1 MRLRTLRLA
10 GFKSFVDPTTITIPS
25 DLVGVVG
32 PNGCGKSNIID
43 AVRWVMGET
52 SAKNLRG
59 GTMADVVFTGSST
72 RAAVSQASVELVFDN
87 SEGRVGG
94 RFAAYGEISVKREI
108 GREGQSAY
116 FLNGARVRRRDVMDV
131 FLGTGLGPRSYAI
144 IEQGMISRV
153 VEAKAED
160 LRDFFEEAAGISK
173 YKERRRETETRI
185 RHTQENLDRLSD
197 LREELGKRLTHL
209 KRQATMA
216 AKYKVYKEEERTLK
230 SQLEA
235 LRWRELD
242 ALASEHGERIGA
254 QDNRLQSAT
263 AEQRAL
269 ESRIEKSR
277 ASQAQASEAFNNV
290 YRQVLEAGT
299 AIARSEETI
308 QNLRSRRDQIGVAGG
323 RERERLDSARA
334 QASSED
340 DRLAQLREG
349 LATSEPELA
358 QLQQLSGESR
368 VTFREAEEA
377 YIDWQTEGEALN
389 ERAAAPAQIKHAEEA
404 RLEQLENNLYGMQQ
418 RLDGLAAQTPADEID
433 GLGEQLAVL
442 ETELHECGNAV
453 EAAHAALD
461 EHQNT
466 VREIRDRSRSEADT
480 LHQSRDRWQA
490 MRGRAS
496 SLEALQQAALG
507 KDSGPL
513 NDWLNEHGFTGAA
526 RLAERLEV
534 RDGYEVAVES
544 VLDEALEAIE
554 VSDLSDLASALGG
567 SVDELRDS
575 GVSFVEA
582 AANTTAADADA
593 ASEPGKPQLLS
604 SMVNGPGLKSLMA
617 GVYFTETLQ
626 SALTSRSALANGA
639 RLVTRDGIQ
648 VGRDWVKVPGRDTEQ
663 GGVIARERE
672 IHQLNEEVQLLSAQ
686 VDAQVEQSETT
697 RESLHQAEEQLAG
710 AQATLASGQENRSN
724 VRAQLGEA
732 RTRREQA
739 QQQEAERQ
747 QRMHE
752 LSERILAEQQVQ
764 SQARERLR
772 VSDEQMQR
780 VSGERAQWEA
790 LRDERRQ
797 RMEQAR
803 DGWHGVRD
811 QAYELGL
818 KVESMRAQAA
828 SLAEGQSRAREL
840 IAQLEQRVTEL
851 EGELNGLS
859 TPLDEAQSALQAQ
872 LSQRRNVDQ
881 SLESA
886 RTLSEQEDAALR
898 ALEESRQS
906 AERRV
911 STEREALDGLRMAS
925 QEILVRRKTIEE
937 HLAQQELTASV
948 LLEGLDEQAAAS
960 DWEQQ
965 LVDIERRINRLG
977 PINLAAIEEFD
988 QQSERKTYLDAQ
1000 HADLD
1005 EALATLSDAIQKI
1018 DRETRSRFKET
1029 YEKVNSGLQ
1038 RLFPKLF
1045 GGGHAELQM
1054 TGDDLLSTGIS
1065 IIARPPGKR
1074 NTSIH
1079 LLSGGEKALT
1089 AVALVFA
1096 IFELNPAPF
1105 CLLDE
1110 VDAPLDDTNVG
1121 RFCEL
1126 VKTMSEQ
1133 VQFLFVTHNK
1143 LTMEIAQQLIGVTM
1157 HEPGVSRLVA
1167 VDINEAVQ
1175 MAAA

>member
-1 MRLRTLRLA
+1 M
-10 GFKSFVDPTTITIPS
+10 
-25 DLVGVVG
+25 
-32 PNGCGKSNIID
+32 
-43 AVRWVMGET
+43 
-52 SAKNLRG
+52 
-59 GTMADVVFTGSST
+59 
-72 RAAVSQASVELVFDN
+72 
-87 SEGRVGG
+87 
-94 RFAAYGEISVKREI
+94 
-108 GREGQSAY
+108 
-116 FLNGARVRRRDVMDV
+116 
-131 FLGTGLGPRSYAI
+131 
-144 IEQGMISRV
+144 
-153 VEAKAED
+153 
-160 LRDFFEEAAGISK
+160 
-173 YKERRRETETRI
+173 
-185 RHTQENLDRLSD
+185 
-197 LREELGKRLTHL
+197 
-209 KRQATMA
+209 
-216 AKYKVYKEEERTLK
+216 
-230 SQLEA
+230 
-235 LRWRELD
+235 RWRELD
-242 ALASEHGERIGA
+242 ALASEHSERIGA
-254 QDNRLQSAT
+254 QDNRLQSAV

-277 ASQAQASEAFNNV
+277 ASQAQASEAFNSV

-323 RERERLDSARA
+323 RERERLDAARA

-340 DRLAQLREG
+340 HRLAQLREG

-358 QLQQLSGESR
+358 RLQQLSGESR

-377 YIDWQTEGEALN
+377 YIDWQHEGEALN

-418 RLDGLAAQTPADEID
+418 RLESLAAQTPAGEIEE
-433 GLGEQLAVL
+433 LGEQLAVL

-466 VREIRDRSRSEADT
+466 VREIRDRSRAEADT
-480 LHQSRDRWQA
+480 LHQSRDRLQA
-490 MRGRAS
+490 MRGRTA

-513 NDWLNEHGFTGAA
+513 NDWLNAHGFSGAA
-526 RLAERLEV
+526 RLAERLDV
-534 RDGYEVAVES
+534 RDGYEAAVES

-554 VSDLSDLASALGG
+554 VSNLSALASALGG

-582 AANTTAADADA
+582 AANSVATEVGGAT
-593 ASEPGKPQLLS
+593 EPGKPQLLS

-626 SALTSRSALANGA
+626 SALASRSALANGA

-686 VDAQVEQSETT
+686 VEAQVEQSEAT
-697 RESLHQAEEQLAG
+697 RESLHQAEERLVG
-710 AQATLASGQENRSN
+710 AQASLASAQENRSN
-724 VRAQLGEA
+724 VRARLGEA

-747 QRMHE
+747 QRMYE
-752 LSERILAEQQVQ
+752 LGERIVAEQQVQ

-772 VSDEQMQR
+772 ASDEEMQR

-803 DGWHGVRD
+803 DSWHEVRD

-840 IAQLEQRVTEL
+840 IAQLEQRVSEL
-851 EGELNGLS
+851 EGELSGLS
-859 TPLDEAQSALQAQ
+859 TPLDEAQAALQAQ
-872 LSQRRNVDQ
+872 LAQRRDVDQ
-881 SLESA
+881 ALEAA
-886 RTLSEQEDAALR
+886 RTLSEQEDTALR

-925 QEILVRRKTIEE
+925 QEIIVRRKTIEE

-1005 EALATLSDAIQKI
+1005 EALATLTDAIQKI

-1038 RLFPKLF
+1038 RLFPQLF